1 MENVDPG
8 QLTSNIGKGNVV
20 GTALG
25 NSGIPLNITFSE
37 PSTQHNLEDQ
47 IDNRKFL
54 AEICF
59 EKLNCQSISFLK

>member
-1 MENVDPG
+1 MDQLMETTVQKIVLEPYKHLMKKELDMENIDPG

-37 PSTQHNLEDQ
+37 PST
-47 IDNRKFL
+47 
-54 AEICF
+54 
-59 EKLNCQSISFLK
+59 